1 MRCEKNLY
9 QRFHGKERL
18 GRAEFKKVFSEG
30 KRCSNGILTVYFLK
44 HETRKAGF
52 VVRRAVRPVVRRNRL
67 KRLLRE
73 IYRRNKANVPED
85 LAVVVIAGEKA
96 SGLSFGEL
104 EKSFL
109 KLLKRFSPL
118 TKGE

>member
-1 MRCEKNLY
+1 MLL
-9 QRFHGKERL
+9 QRFPGKERL

-30 KRCSNGILTVYFLK
+30 NRCSNGILTVYFLK
-44 HETRKAGF
+44 HEIRKAGF

-73 IYRRNKANVPED
+73 IYRRNKVNVPED
-85 LAVVVIAGEKA
+85 FAVVVIAGEKA
-96 SGLSFGEL
+96 SELSFGEI

-109 KLLKRFSPL
+109 KLVKRAVAM
-118 TKGE
+118 